1 MVLFDANTLMLLLD
15 PALPAP
21 KDKSTGEPVTE
32 VEKRIKHLV
41 DTLQK
46 RREKIVIPTPA
57 LAEVLT
63 KADRAGADYFIKIDR
78 SAAFRIEAF
87 GSRAAIELA
96 RMTTSAINAGDKRG
110 GVSASWNKIKFDRQ
124 IVAIAKIKNVSMI
137 YSDDLDLAQFSTA
150 QGISVTTVSQLP
162 LPPPEEQ
169 MGFAWNMVHE
179 DDDTEDEGE
188 FKPEEP

>member
-1 MVLFDANTLMLLLD
+1 MIQTRLCSCWTLRCR
-15 PALPAP
+15 PR

-41 DTLQK
+41 DTLQE
-46 RREKIVIPTPA
+46 RRDKIVIPTPV

-63 KADRAGADYFIKIDR
+63 HAGRAGADYFIKLDR
-78 SAAFRIEAF
+78 SAAFRIESF
-87 GSRAAIELA
+87 GSQAAIELA
-96 RMTTSAINAGDKRG
+96 RMTASAIKAGDKRG
-110 GVSASWNKIKFDRQ
+110 GASAPWNKIKFDRQ
-124 IVAIAKIKNVSMI
+124 IVAIAKINNVSMI
-137 YSDDLDLAQFSTA
+137 YSDDRDLAKFSTA

-162 LPPPEEQ
+162 LPPAEAQ

-188 FKPEEP
+188 FQPEEP